1 MTESVH
7 GSRGGAPPRA
17 VSVELSAG
25 RGAARYVRALAA
37 AVGRPALLRGLPLYL
52 GLAAPAGVIFGP
64 NGMHPADLADAAAAS
79 VGVRLALWSGW
90 VLAALPVAHA
100 LFDGERTAYLR
111 WLPAPRAWTWAALAA
126 MLLGVHGLFGFFW
139 WVARGPLAATGAM
152 SLAAATQATLLI
164 APRHRGE
171 AVARAL
177 ALGGVAALVAAGLGS
192 GLWLAAGVAGM
203 AVAVPAAWTRCVEHG
218 PRRAR
223 ALRTRRPSLV
233 LAQLYLRGLWR
244 TRPGLVTR
252 TLLTTALGAG
262 LVVLS
267 SAANQLDLAA
277 RAQFSVMV
285 AAVSLSLGV
294 GGLGAPVVEAERGLG
309 WILDSAGVAGRVR
322 VWARSLAAGVAG
334 AALGLVHGVLAGWG
348 VDLAGDVPGGL
359 LAVARLAGAA
369 TLLGAGLAVAAVR
382 SAVWAE
388 AAARD
393 RAARRRRAETPESSE
408 GVELDGGRV
417 IAGVFGAMIAAL
429 VALHFFGEAGAL
441 LVACAGLILASGPA
455 GGSRVDPASGRTGG
469 KR

>member
-1 MTESVH
+1 M
-7 GSRGGAPPRA
+7 
-17 VSVELSAG
+17 
-25 RGAARYVRALAA
+25 RALAT

-52 GLAAPAGVIFGP
+52 GLALPGGVIFGP

-111 WLPAPRAWTWAALAA
+111 WLPAPRAWTWAALTA
-126 MLLGVHGLFGFFW
+126 MLLGVHALFGFFW
-139 WVARGPLAATGAM
+139 WVARGPLDAAGAM
-152 SLAAATQATLLI
+152 SLAAAAQATVLI

-171 AVARAL
+171 AVARVL
-177 ALGGVAALVAAGLGS
+177 ALGSVVAVVAAGLGS
-192 GLWLAAGVAGM
+192 GIWLAAGLTGLI
-203 AVAVPAAWTRCVEHG
+203 VAVPAAWTRCVEHG

-223 ALRTRRPSLV
+223 ALRTRRPGLV

-277 RAQFSVMV
+277 RAQFSAMV
-285 AAVSLSLGV
+285 AAASLSLGV

-309 WILDSAGVAGRVR
+309 WILDSAGVPGRVR

-334 AALGLVHGVLAGWG
+334 AALGLVHGVLASWG
-348 VDLAGDVPGGL
+348 AWPGDTPVLQGA
-359 LAVARLAGAA
+359 LAVGRLAGTAV
-369 TLLGAGLAVAAVR
+369 LLGVGLAVAAVR

-393 RAARRRRAETPESSE
+393 QAARRRRAETPDLSE
-408 GVELDGGRV
+408 GVDLDGGRV
-417 IAGVFGAMIAAL
+417 IAGVFGAMIAAM
-429 VALHFFGEAGAL
+429 VVLHFFGEAGAL
-441 LVACAGLILASGPA
+441 VVACAGMILASGPTGGPAA
-455 GGSRVDPASGRTGG
+455 GRRGG

>member
-7 GSRGGAPPRA
+7 GSRGGGARSAIRVVLP
-17 VSVELSAG
+17 AG
-25 RGAARYVRALAA
+25 RGAGGYLRALAV

-126 MLLGVHGLFGFFW
+126 MLLGVHALFGFFW

-152 SLAAATQATLLI
+152 SLAAAVQATLLI

-171 AVARAL
+171 MVARTL
-177 ALGGVAALVAAGLGS
+177 ALGGAIALVAAGLGS
-192 GLWLAAGVAGM
+192 AVWLAAGLAGL
-203 AVAVPAAWTRCVEHG
+203 AVAVPAAWARCVEHG

-252 TLLTTALGAG
+252 TLLTTGLGAG

-277 RAQFSVMV
+277 RAQFSAMV
-285 AAVSLSLGV
+285 AAASLSLGV
-294 GGLGAPVVEAERGLG
+294 GGLAAPVIEAERGLR
-309 WILDSAGVAGRVR
+309 WILDSACVPGRVR
-322 VWARSLAAGVAG
+322 VWARSLAAAVAG
-334 AALGLVHGVLAGWG
+334 SALGLVHGLLAGWG
-348 VDLAGDVPGGL
+348 AGWPGDLLGGLPGGL
-359 LAVARLAGAA
+359 LGVGRLAG
-369 TLLGAGLAVAAVR
+369 TSMLLGAGLAVAAVR

-393 RAARRRRAETPESSE
+393 RAARRRRAETPELSE
-408 GVELDGGRV
+408 GVELDGARV

-429 VALHFFGEAGAL
+429 VAVHVLGEAGAL
-441 LVACAGLILASGPA
+441 LVACAGLILAGGRAGPA
-455 GGSRVDPASGRTGG
+455 GG

>member
-1 MTESVH
+1 M
-7 GSRGGAPPRA
+7 GGY
-17 VSVELSAG
+17 L
-25 RGAARYVRALAA
+25 RALAVT
-37 AVGRPALLRGLPLYL
+37 VGQPALLRGLPLYL
-52 GLAAPAGVIFGP
+52 GLAVPAGVIFGP

-79 VGVRLALWSGW
+79 MGVRLALWSGW

-111 WLPAPRAWTWAALAA
+111 WLPAPRGSTAAALAV
-126 MLLGVHGLFGFFW
+126 MLLGVHALFGFFW
-139 WVARGPLAATGAM
+139 WVARGPLAAAGAM
-152 SLAAATQATLLI
+152 SLAAAVQATLLI

-177 ALGGVAALVAAGLGS
+177 ALGGAIALVAAGLGS
-192 GLWLAAGVAGM
+192 AIWLAAGLAGL

-223 ALRTRRPSLV
+223 ALRTRRPGLV

-252 TLLTTALGAG
+252 TLLTTGLGAG

-277 RAQFSVMV
+277 RAQFSAMV

-294 GGLGAPVVEAERGLG
+294 GGLAAPVIEAERGLR

-322 VWARSLAAGVAG
+322 VRARSLAAAVAG
-334 AALGLVHGVLAGWG
+334 SALGLVHGLLASWGAGWP
-348 VDLAGDVPGGL
+348 GDVAGGLPGDWLGGL
-359 LAVARLAGAA
+359 LAVGRLAGVAM
-369 TLLGAGLAVAAVR
+369 LLGAGLAVAAVR

-388 AAARD
+388 AAARN
-393 RAARRRRAETPESSE
+393 RAARRRRAETPELSE
-408 GVELDGGRV
+408 GVELDGARV
-417 IAGVFGAMIAAL
+417 IAGVFGVMIAAL
-429 VALHFFGEAGAL
+429 VALHVLGEAGAL
-441 LVACAGLILASGPA
+441 LVACAGLILAGGRGSGPASVPASVPASGSVSVSTSGPA
-455 GGSRVDPASGRTGG
+455 GG

>member
-1 MTESVH
+1 
-7 GSRGGAPPRA
+7 
-17 VSVELSAG
+17 
-25 RGAARYVRALAA
+25 VRALAA

-64 NGMHPADLADAAAAS
+64 NGMHPADLASAADAS
-79 VGVRLALWSGW
+79 VGVRVALWSAW

-100 LFDGERTAYLR
+100 LFDAERTAYLR
-111 WLPAPRAWTWAALAA
+111 WLPAPRTWTWTALAA
-126 MLLGVHGLFGFFW
+126 MLLCVHAAFGLFW
-139 WVARGPLAATGAM
+139 CVARGPLAATGAM
-152 SLAAATQATLLI
+152 SLAAAVHATLLI

-177 ALGGVAALVAAGLGS
+177 ALGGVAAVIATGLGS
-192 GLWLAAGVAGM
+192 GIWLAAGLAGLT
-203 AVAVPAAWTRCVEHG
+203 VAVPAAWTRCVEHG

-223 ALRTRRPSLV
+223 ALRTRQPSLV

-277 RAQFSVMV
+277 RTQFSAMV

-294 GGLGAPVVEAERGLG
+294 GGLGAPVVEAERGLA
-309 WILDSAGVAGRVR
+309 WILDSAGAPTRVR

-348 VDLAGDVPGGL
+348 AGAGDGL
-359 LAVARLAGAA
+359 GDG
-369 TLLGAGLAVAAVR
+369 LGAGLGAGSGDGPGSLAGGVIAVGRLAGTSVLLGVGLAIAAVR
-382 SAVWAE
+382 TAVWAE

-393 RAARRRRAETPESSE
+393 KVARRRRAETPELSE

-417 IAGVFGAMIAAL
+417 IAGVFGAMIVAML
-429 VALHFFGEAGAL
+429 ALHFFGEAGAL
-441 LVACAGLILASGPA
+441 LVACAGLILIGGPMQ
-455 GGSRVDPASGRTGG
+455 GRRGG

>member
-1 MTESVH
+1 V
-7 GSRGGAPPRA
+7 
-17 VSVELSAG
+17 
-25 RGAARYVRALAA
+25 ARYVRALAA

-79 VGVRLALWSGW
+79 VGVRLALWGGW

-111 WLPAPRAWTWAALAA
+111 WLPAPRAWTWIALAG
-126 MLLGVHGLFGFFW
+126 MLLGVHGGFGLFW

-152 SLAAATQATLLI
+152 SLAAAMQATLLI

-177 ALGGVAALVAAGLGS
+177 ALGGFAALIAAGLG
-192 GLWLAAGVAGM
+192 GGIGLAAGLAGLV
-203 AVAVPAAWTRCVEHG
+203 VAVPAAWARCVEHG
-218 PRRAR
+218 PRRAG
-223 ALRTRRPSLV
+223 ALRTRQPGLV

-267 SAANQLDLAA
+267 SAANHLDLAA
-277 RAQFSVMV
+277 RAQFSAMV

-309 WILDSAGVAGRVR
+309 WILDSAGTPGRVR

-334 AALGLVHGVLAGWG
+334 AALGLLHGVLAAWG
-348 VDLAGDVPGGL
+348 AGGEAGLPGGL
-359 LAVARLAGAA
+359 LAAGRLAGVAV
-369 TLLGAGLAVAAVR
+369 LLGVGLAVAAVR

-393 RAARRRRAETPESSE
+393 RAARRRRAETPELSE

-417 IAGVFGAMIAAL
+417 IAGVFGAMIA
-429 VALHFFGEAGAL
+429 VMVTLHVFGEAGAL
-441 LVACAGLILASGPA
+441 LVACAGSILASGPA
-455 GGSRVDPASGRTGG
+455 TGPGAGRAGG